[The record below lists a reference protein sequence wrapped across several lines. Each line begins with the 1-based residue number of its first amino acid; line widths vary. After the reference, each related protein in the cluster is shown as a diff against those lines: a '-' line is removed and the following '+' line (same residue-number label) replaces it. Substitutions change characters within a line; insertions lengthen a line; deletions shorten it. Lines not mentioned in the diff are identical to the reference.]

1 MKKSTISLWHGTRRA
16 TMLLLLLMTTLQL
29 AAQNYITSNGSTF
42 EYSVTKQDVYN
53 AALPGSITLT
63 FTRLSGTTAPN
74 GTAQLRKAGDPNTV
88 LPSQPD
94 NTLTQVAGTTNQWQC
109 KWTNLTA
116 GSTQYDVY
124 FLNDNAQQT
133 KCSATSIAIED
144 KTSQSTYT
152 PPTLSTVV
160 SNDYCAQDNQPH
172 GSVNVTVANGVGPF
186 DYEATF
192 SSGKAPITLSGSA
205 DRTWLI
211 PGLDGGET
219 VTIKVTDKGTA
230 ESNNSA
236 TATAN
241 IATADPQI
249 TYVKQAISRYVKSN
263 CQSDDWVSFTISG
276 GSAEANLALLEKL
289 KQKGISFYDYSYS
302 TLPMTYVSHNI
313 NKDGSISAVFSTD
326 LSGRSI
332 RYWKIKY
339 EELCSTTVK
348 EYPTGNSAQ
357 PKILRLREVS
367 SSGYYPLNV
376 TGKASVD
383 KINDD
388 CTTEGKKL
396 TINWQLGR
404 SGWNN
409 TYYYFPEG
417 SKLRVDKKN
426 DDGSW
431 SNVSAQLDQN
441 SLDLSKNTKA
451 TIDVTALDDGTYRV
465 SYSMDDEGNA
475 TCDQTFYKKEFV
487 LNTLFGLVDGDAGVK
502 VDAVSPHGNTG
513 RVTFSLQNAPAAI
526 KTLTIHR
533 LNDAGEMADGDY
545 TFNTSNFFSDKT
557 YTHTMHFPVVG
568 TDVPATNSTLK
579 VADLPVGKYR
589 IELATNCNTIS
600 QDVEIKPTVKLETG
614 QTSTAVQQ
622 YTPKNDEG
630 YSDGLKVVDICGQRE
645 FHINVGAAYQK
656 VLFGYSEPSKLKDLI
671 GGISTRTSSAS
682 WVSTFTYDKKDGQMP
697 DEVYVVVSFRD
708 DAFLAMDG
716 TCISTK
722 DDNTTTFG
730 PDGREFAIAPDPDN
744 KSYTDRTFKVT
755 FNSSSPSD
763 GPFNFYSAVCDKT
776 EQAKGMIAVEGK
788 NGYTYGN
795 KLRVELRKTQE
806 GVVNTSGEPASGMAQ
821 TIDGPQAPK
830 GLFKDLEQ
838 GWYTVRVLN
847 DYQADGQYCGETV
860 MNVNVANVGLPS
872 IVSDW
877 EEAVMSTGLSN
888 KLFLPVANSMYDVK
902 WYNVT
907 DPDNVTELTG
917 AAGNTTAFAP
927 AAAGNYIIEAR
938 TTFAEGTTCEGNSGG
953 IARIVLRVLDNE
965 NATANY
971 WMGANAAD
979 GTEFYK
985 ASNWTAGKVPGTGD
999 DVVFATAE
1007 NNNGQAAVNDCRFPA
1022 GKSLT
1027 VRHFVNETSGESE
1040 RKFIVAPDAAFSVAG
1055 NITGFETYAKGTKL
1069 LIEAE
1074 ENKPNGSFIVLST
1087 NAQDM
1092 AVYATVELWAKG
1104 RKLTADEQAANY
1116 FIDNIEGSP
1125 TNGRKMY
1132 GDGYTWQQ
1140 IGLPFQKYTAR
1151 LTRKTFEGAYM
1162 QTYDETRN
1170 DAHNFFQKWSS
1181 YDATTDM
1188 QPFTVYQL
1196 TQEQPKK
1203 YSMRGRLNL
1212 DNVEL
1217 TLTRNAA
1224 AVTAYK
1230 GNDPVYKYW
1239 GLGQNIVAN
1248 SYAAGLNIAKL
1259 NFPEGVDKT
1268 VYLFST
1274 GSAKDWNS
1282 QQTATGSAAAA
1293 GSYLAI
1299 PQEMAASL
1307 GHATIPSMQGF
1318 LLKFTD
1324 ATLPSAETKKMVLNY
1339 VGAEPL
1345 GVIKNDRANL
1355 AKPFYADAA
1364 PAKSSTTPGWLKF
1377 DLDGESTADQ
1387 MYLVEVAGTTDG
1399 FDNGWD
1405 GHKLTAFTNSGQL
1418 YENTANGQMQISA
1431 VPSLSDHSLTFKAGN
1446 DECYTL
1452 RITRHNLPQY
1462 SGLQLYDRE
1471 TGKCVSLDADTT
1483 LYRFTAQKQTL
1494 PTARF
1499 LITGTATGISEHA
1512 AATTTLTI
1520 DGQSIL
1526 ATNGDGGTACITVY
1540 ATGGETMATS
1550 RFTAASHTFTPALPS
1565 GMYIVT
1571 LQTPA
1576 NTLTRKY
1583 VMR

>member
-1 MKKSTISLWHGTRRA
+1 MMKTFTFLCRYGTRRA

-74 GTAQLRKAGDPNTV
+74 GTAQLRKAGESNTV
-88 LPSQPD
+88 LPGQPD
-94 NTLTQVAGTTNQWQC
+94 NTLTQVAGSTNQWQC
-109 KWTNLTA
+109 KWTNLMA

-192 SSGKAPITLSGSA
+192 SSGKAPITLTGSA

-249 TYVKQAISRYVKSN
+249 TYVKQAISRYVKSD

-289 KQKGISFYDYSYS
+289 KQKGVSFYDYSYS

-313 NKDGSISAVFSTD
+313 NKDGSISAIFSTD

-465 SYSMDDEGNA
+465 SYSMDDNGNA

-513 RVTFSLQNAPAAI
+513 RVTFSLQNAPDAI

-533 LNDAGEMADGDY
+533 LNDAGEVADGDY

-568 TDVPATNSTLK
+568 TDVPATNNTLK

-614 QTSTAVQQ
+614 VISTAVQQ

-630 YSDGLKVVDICGQRE
+630 YSDGLKVVDVCGQRE

-656 VLFGYSEPSKLKDLI
+656 VLHGYSAPDDLDNLI
-671 GGISTRTSSAS
+671 DGIHTRTTSAA
-682 WVSTFTYDKKDGQMP
+682 WVSTFVYDKEDAQLP
-697 DEVYVVVSFRD
+697 DVVYVVTSFRD

-716 TCISTK
+716 KIISTK
-722 DDNTTTFG
+722 DDNTTILG
-730 PDGREFAIAPDPDN
+730 SNGSRKFAIAPDPDN

-788 NGYTYGN
+788 DGYTYGN
-795 KLRVELRKTQE
+795 KLRVELRKTEE
-806 GVVNTSGEPASGMAQ
+806 GVVNTNGEPDDAQ

-830 GLFKDLEQ
+830 GLFKNLDQ

-847 DYQADGQYCGETV
+847 DYQTDGQFCGETV

-872 IVSDW
+872 IVPDW
-877 EEAVMSTGLSN
+877 EEAVMADGITD
-888 KLFLPVANSMYDVK
+888 KLFLPVSNSMYNVEWYDVT
-902 WYNVT
+902 N
-907 DPDNVTELTG
+907 PDNVTKITDATG
-917 AAGNTTAFAP
+917 NIANFKPT
-927 AAAGNYIIEAR
+927 AAGNYIIEAQ
-938 TTFAEGTTCEGNSGG
+938 TTFAAGTTCEGNSGG
-953 IARIVLRVLDNE
+953 IARIVLHVLDNS
-965 NATANY
+965 ATIVNY
-971 WMGANAAD
+971 WMGSNGAD
-979 GTEFYK
+979 GTEFYQP
-985 ASNWTAGKVPGTGD
+985 SNWTANKVPGTGD
-999 DVVFATAE
+999 DVIFATAA
-1007 NNNGQAAVNDCRFPA
+1007 NNNGQAAVNDCRFPV
-1022 GKSLT
+1022 GKELT
-1027 VRHFVNETSGESE
+1027 VRHLVNETSGEGE
-1040 RKFIVAPDAAFSVAG
+1040 RKFIVSPDAGFSVAG

-1069 LIEAE
+1069 VIEAE

-1104 RKLTADEQAANY
+1104 RKLTPSEQAANY

-1125 TNGRKMY
+1125 TQGKKMY

-1151 LTRKTFEGAYM
+1151 LTRKTFVGAYL
-1162 QTYDETRN
+1162 QTYDET
-1170 DAHNFFQKWSS
+1170 HNAPDNFYQKWSS
-1181 YDATTDM
+1181 FDGSADM

-1203 YSMRGRLNL
+1203 YSMCGRLNL
-1212 DNVEL
+1212 RDVEL
-1217 TLTRNAA
+1217 TLTGNAA
-1224 AVTAYK
+1224 AVTGYT
-1230 GNDPVYKYW
+1230 GSDPTYKYW

-1248 SYAAGLNIAKL
+1248 SYTAALNIAKL
-1259 NFPEGVDKT
+1259 KFPDGVDKT
-1268 VYLFST
+1268 VYIYNT
-1274 GSAKDWNS
+1274 GSVKDWS
-1282 QQTATGSAAAA
+1282 DQQSANTSGA
-1293 GSYLAI
+1293 GSYLAL
-1299 PQEMAASL
+1299 PQAMAASM
-1307 GHATIPSMQGF
+1307 GQATIPSMQGF
-1318 LLKFTD
+1318 LLKLSD
-1324 ATLPSAETKKMVLNY
+1324 VDQPSAETKKMVLSY
-1339 VGAEPL
+1339 VGSEPL
-1345 GVIKNDRANL
+1345 GVLKNDKPNY
-1355 AKPFYADAA
+1355 AKPSTLGASAA
-1364 PAKSSTTPGWLKF
+1364 TQTEAVGWLKF
-1377 DLDGESTADQ
+1377 SLVGKSTFDQ
-1387 MYLVEVAGTTDG
+1387 MYLVEADNTTDG

-1405 GHKLTAFTNSGQL
+1405 GRKLPQITNSGQL
-1418 YENTANGQMQISA
+1418 SETTADGQMQVST
-1431 VPSLSDHSLTFKAGN
+1431 VPSLHNHSLTFKGGN
-1446 DECYTL
+1446 DIEYSL
-1452 RITRHNLPQY
+1452 QIVRHNLPGY
-1462 SGLQLYDRE
+1462 SNLKLYDRVAG
-1471 TGKCVSLDADTT
+1471 TMVSLDADTT
-1483 LYRFTAQKQTL
+1483 VYRFTALKQ
-1494 PTARF
+1494 AVSAQRF
-1499 LITGTATGISEHA
+1499 LITGTTTGIGDKMA
-1512 AATTTLTI
+1512 AASSSLTV
-1520 DGQSIL
+1520 DGRTIV
-1526 ATNGDGGTACITVY
+1526 AVNGDGGTAQITVY
-1540 ATGGETMATS
+1540 AAGGETVAVKQFKGVEQ
-1550 RFTAASHTFTPALPS
+1550 RFTPSLPN
-1565 GMYIVT
+1565 GIYIVT

-1576 NTLTRKY
+1576 SVLTCKY
-1583 VMR
+1583 LVR